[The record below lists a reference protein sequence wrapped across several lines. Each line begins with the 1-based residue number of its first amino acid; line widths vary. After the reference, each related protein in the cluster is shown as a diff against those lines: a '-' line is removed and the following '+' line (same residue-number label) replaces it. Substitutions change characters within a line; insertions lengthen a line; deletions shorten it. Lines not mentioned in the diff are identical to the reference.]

1 MEARDE
7 GSARTRA
14 RCGDLS
20 KGRASMGAC
29 TDRSAARGGGCSSLV
44 VASASWHQ
52 WPDWRTERK
61 VFGVEGLDSQAI
73 SGFIGAT
80 VWVDDESA
88 PSSSQFECFPTQAK
102 GRLEWATRRNNNF
115 EASSRLLLW
124 QAEQKHLSIFFSGD
138 LHFVAF
144 LLKLVGTKNSMI
156 FGHKAP
162 PHIRTK
168 RRRKSSHFD
177 QFLHLPAVEHFPN
190 A

>member
-1 MEARDE
+1 MEARDK

-29 TDRSAARGGGCSSLV
+29 TDRSAARCGGCSSPV

-61 VFGVEGLDSQAI
+61 VFGVEGLDPQAI
-73 SGFIGAT
+73 AVSSAQLSGST
-80 VWVDDESA
+80 TKVPHPLRSLSV
-88 PSSSQFECFPTQAK
+88 FPLKPKA
-102 GRLEWATRRNNNF
+102 GLSGPPRRNNNF

-124 QAEQKHLSIFFSGD
+124 QAEQKHLSIFFWRSPLRRLSSEARRYEKFND
-138 LHFVAF
+138 L
-144 LLKLVGTKNSMI
+144 
-156 FGHKAP
+156 GHKAP

-177 QFLHLPAVEHFPN
+177 KSLHLPAVEHFPN